1 MPPRIPLALRIPT
14 ALLLFLR
21 ALSSADRINRMTPTE
36 RCVYTA
42 QLSVAGYHYFLQ
54 GRSRSQVPIRWH
66 GDETQ
71 NEMDFVNHIL
81 DQAYA
86 AAEQDRRDQPNQP
99 VSEQAFGE
107 RAYQSCMNAERT

>member
-1 MPPRIPLALRIPT
+1 MALRIPLALLF
-14 ALLLFLR
+14 LLLP
-21 ALSSADRINRMTPTE
+21 ALSCADRIDHMTLTE

-42 QLSVAGYHYFLQ
+42 RLSVAGYHYFLR
-54 GRSRSQVPIRWH
+54 GMSRSEVPIRWH

-71 NEMDFVNHIL
+71 NEVDFVNQIL

-86 AAEQDRRDQPNQP
+86 AAERDRRDQPNQP

-107 RAYQSCMNAERT
+107 RAYQSCMNPDHT

>member
-1 MPPRIPLALRIPT
+1 MLARIPT
-14 ALLLFLR
+14 ALLLSLLPT
-21 ALSSADRINRMTPTE
+21 LSSADRVNRMTLTE

-54 GRSRSQVPIRWH
+54 GKARSDVPIRWH

-71 NEMDFVNHIL
+71 NEMDFVNQIL
-81 DQAYA
+81 DRAYA
-86 AAEQDRRDQPNQP
+86 AAEQDRRDHPDRP

-107 RAYQSCMNAERT
+107 RAYQACIDADRS